1 MFKKYNLMFSYMKE
15 IKKHLPQIEQYFFEN
30 SANFPYKLKSIKL
43 DNTFRIYTVLN
54 FPVKTTKNIQTYGHM
69 FLDNE
74 TEKFI
79 KELNNQLKK
88 FGLYELVGLSRADRI
103 GENNILIVVEYK
115 YVNIA
120 SLYKKILFGIFAIIG
135 LLILL

>member
-1 MFKKYNLMFSYMKE
+1 MFNKYKLMFSYMKE
-15 IKKHLPQIEQYFFEN
+15 IKKHLPQIEQYFLEN
-30 SANFPYKLKSIKL
+30 DTKFPYKLKSIKI
-43 DNTFRIYTVLN
+43 DNVFRIYTVLN

-79 KELNNQLKK
+79 RDLNDQLKK
-88 FGLYELVGLSRADRI
+88 VGLYELVGLSRADRI

-120 SLYKKILFGIFAIIG
+120 SFYKKILFVV
-135 LLILL
+135 LVLIALFVFL